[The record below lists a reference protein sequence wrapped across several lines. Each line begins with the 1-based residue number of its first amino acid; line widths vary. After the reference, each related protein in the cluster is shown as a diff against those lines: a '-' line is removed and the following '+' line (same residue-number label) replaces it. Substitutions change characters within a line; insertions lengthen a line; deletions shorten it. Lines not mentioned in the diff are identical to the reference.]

1 MNIGLDVKNTIPFVF
16 GFFSIVFFYVYDD
29 IQVVDPMLRNEF
41 LSLLIFACYYHRD
54 LCSQIQQIIDRV
66 SSISSQLL
74 LYFL

>member
-1 MNIGLDVKNTIPFVF
+1 MKFGLDVKNTFPFAF
-16 GFFSIVFFYVYDD
+16 GFIIVFFHVYDD
-29 IQVVDPMLRNEF
+29 IPVVDPMLRNEF
-41 LSLLIFACYYHRD
+41 LSFLIFACYYYRD